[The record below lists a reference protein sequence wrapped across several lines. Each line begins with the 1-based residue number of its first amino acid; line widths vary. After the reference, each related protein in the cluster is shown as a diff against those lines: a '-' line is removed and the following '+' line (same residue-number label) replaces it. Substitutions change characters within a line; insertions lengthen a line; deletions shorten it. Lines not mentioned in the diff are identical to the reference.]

1 MSRQVKVA
9 SCTASPR
16 FSYCR
21 EPPGGMC
28 AVPHLGVSAAA
39 SQFFREGSCAATP
52 RLLPL
57 SSASDYECYWPP
69 LSQGTGGLTWKCRRI
84 ADTADPQYDFQIA
97 QNHFKTGRNFHFE
110 FQFLKPPAP
119 FSPVLCFHSCVLHW
133 QLHEGRYCAC
143 VTHFCILCASTFW
156 HSLSS
161 FEWMNL
167 LEVYFSQV

>member
-1 MSRQVKVA
+1 MLRQMKVA

-16 FSYCR
+16 FSYCC

-57 SSASDYECYWPP
+57 SSASDYECYWSP

-84 ADTADPQYDFQIA
+84 ADTAVPQYDFQIA
-97 QNHFKTGRNFHFE
+97 QNRLKLGEIFISNFSFLNHPPPFP
-110 FQFLKPPAP
+110 QFCVFTAACYTDSSMRAGTAPASFISA
-119 FSPVLCFHSCVLHW
+119 FSVRPRFDIH
-133 QLHEGRYCAC
+133 
-143 VTHFCILCASTFW
+143 
-156 HSLSS
+156 
-161 FEWMNL
+161 
-167 LEVYFSQV
+167 